1 MQKLF
6 SYSNLSITYGHTKRK
21 NVFYANSVM
30 FRAIMVL
37 KLLIIEYRRGLA
49 VVSTKSSFFRNKAQ
63 ILKHT
68 NNTRA
73 SAWQTK
79 SSV

>member
-6 SYSNLSITYGHTKRK
+6 SYSNLSIIHTHTKRK
-21 NVFYANSVM
+21 NVVYANSVM

-37 KLLIIEYRRGLA
+37 KLLIIEYRRDLRALA
-49 VVSTKSSFFRNKAQ
+49 VVFTDSGFFRNKAQ
-63 ILKHT
+63 NLKH

-73 SAWQTK
+73 P
-79 SSV
+79 V